1 MKDKL
6 IKIGSSTIEHKYTWV
21 TLGHYTHVPR
31 SKYMPHFGK
40 KELERQRKRNADK
53 NILS

>member
-6 IKIGSSTIEHKYTWV
+6 VKIGQETIEHKKTYV
-21 TLGHYTHVPR
+21 IIEHYTHVPR

-53 NILS
+53 NLR